1 LGFSRVHRGRFRGQ
15 MIFKIYRLRQEE
27 GMDLE
32 TIFSI
37 IDRAEKSS
45 FSKFSIE
52 TQEVKIS
59 LEKETH
65 APAYAPA
72 PANEKAAAREH
83 DSDALVFA
91 PISGVFY
98 VAREPGAEPYVR
110 EGGRVKKGDVLCLI
124 EAMKTM
130 NEITA
135 PKDGVIES
143 ILKKDAE
150 AIVAKDALFKYA
162 RAN

>member
-1 LGFSRVHRGRFRGQ
+1 
-15 MIFKIYRLRQEE
+15 
-27 GMDLE
+27 MDLE

-37 IDRAEKSS
+37 IDKAEKSS

-59 LEKETH
+59 LEKAVA
-65 APAYAPA
+65 APVYAAAA
-72 PANEKAAAREH
+72 PVKEKAAASER
-83 DSDALVFA
+83 DGDDLVFA

-98 VAREPGAEPYVR
+98 VAKEPGAEPYVR
-110 EGGRVKKGDVLCLI
+110 EGHRVKKGDVLCII

-143 ILKKDAE
+143 VLKSDAE
-150 AIVAKDALFKYA
+150 AIFAKDALFKYA
-162 RAN
+162 KA